1 MKVGDLVRLKHYC
14 KESGRFAL
22 LVETHLNAA
31 KIMFIDTGITVNA
44 LKNNLELVS
53 ENK

>member
-1 MKVGDLVRLKHYC
+1 MKVGDLVKLKHYC

-44 LKNNLELVS
+44 LKSNLELACQRQ
-53 ENK
+53 